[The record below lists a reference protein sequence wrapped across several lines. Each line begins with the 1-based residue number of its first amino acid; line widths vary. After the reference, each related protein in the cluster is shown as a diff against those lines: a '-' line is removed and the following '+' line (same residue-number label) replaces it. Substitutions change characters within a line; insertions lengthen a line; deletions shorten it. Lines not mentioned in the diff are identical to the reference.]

1 MAGQHDPAWL
11 DRIEELG
18 VRSLIKLVLAVV
30 GLLLLLVFV
39 AVLPGVDRV
48 IPGLPITIA
57 GVISALVTLA
67 IVLLLLRV
75 ATKAKAVVQRLR
87 LSVPDIAARSAF
99 VVHWT
104 IVFLAVVI
112 AYEGFEA
119 ALAPVLTEAGLL
131 WAYDLAFFLLGVV
144 PLGLI
149 GYHLFHL
156 LDPLAEFCVTLL
168 HSEPDADPPA
178 RSPTASTESTPSGD
192 ESPNDQA

>member
-1 MAGQHDPAWL
+1 MAGQHDPVWL

-48 IPGLPITIA
+48 IPGLPITVAAIA
-57 GVISALVTLA
+57 SALVTLA

-75 ATKAKAVVQRLR
+75 ATKAKAVITRLR
-87 LSVPDIAARSAF
+87 FSVPDIAARSAF
-99 VVHWT
+99 VAHWT

-119 ALAPVLTEAGLL
+119 ALRPVLTEAGLL
-131 WAYDLAFFLLGVV
+131 WAYDLAFFLLGVI
-144 PLGLI
+144 PLVLI
-149 GYHLFHL
+149 GYYLFNL
-156 LDPLAEFCVTLL
+156 LDPLAELFVTQL
-168 HSEPDADPPA
+168 HSDSGAA
-178 RSPTASTESTPSGD
+178 SSTESTASTSTRDDG
-192 ESPNDQA
+192 PNDGS